1 MRKANKR
8 RVRLAEL
15 LVERI
20 CGGEIP
26 QMVVTLGSRGAVYAS
41 MDGTCGFCPT
51 VNVDVVDTTGCGDAM
66 TAGLA
71 YGIANNLS
79 PEDTMKIAC
88 ACGTAAALTDGTQ
101 APSAGSIAGFEDKI
115 RIIRL

>member
-1 MRKANKR
+1 MF
-8 RVRLAEL
+8 AE
-15 LVERI
+15 
-20 CGGEIP
+20 G
-26 QMVVTLGSRGAVYAS
+26 MK
-41 MDGTCGFCPT
+41 
-51 VNVDVVDTTGCGDAM
+51 VDVKCTTGCGDAM

-79 PEDTMKIAC
+79 PEDTMRIAC

-115 RIIRL
+115 RLIRL